1 MTEEPGSQ
9 SRQLLDELFDRNQLP
24 IRRGAIFDFCPAPLD
39 LVELR
44 QHQRIEGMLL
54 GVAVGDALGHS
65 TEWKYDSEMR
75 HRQFGII
82 LDHVA
87 PPNSTAG
94 RISDDTQ
101 LTFWTVERLLRLGRF
116 DFDDLAQCFAERRS
130 KIVGFGKN
138 TVASLQRHSERFTT
152 GKPERHQCA
161 GDPLVDGRGNGAL
174 MRFAPLVLPHL
185 KRPAPDLWADAAL
198 SGLITHG
205 HTCALSSV
213 VAFTHLLWETLRRP
227 RGSAPAPEWWLDQ
240 YIRVAS
246 DLETAQLSWPP
257 GSDQLPSEFRDFR
270 GTLCDLV
277 DVNVRR
283 AWRRGVSVRDACS
296 LSCFGSRADI
306 LQTVPAVL
314 YILMHHADSFES
326 AVIAAVNETKDN
338 DTIAAIVGAIVG
350 ALHGR
355 DRVRQKWIDG
365 IRSKSL
371 GVENLTLLDDQEVVI
386 RMASQAA
393 RRFAGQKPGGL
404 LFGDDF

>member
-9 SRQLLDELFDRNQLP
+9 SRRLLDELFARNQLP

-39 LVELR
+39 LLELR
-44 QHQRIEGMLL
+44 RHQRIEGMLL

-65 TEWKYDSEMR
+65 TEWKFDSETR
-75 HRQFGII
+75 HRQFGLI

-87 PPNSTAG
+87 PPNSTPG

-101 LTFWTVERLLRLGRF
+101 LTFWTVERLLKLGRF
-116 DFDDLAQCFAERRS
+116 DFDDLAQCFADRRS

-138 TVASLQRHSERFTT
+138 TVASLQRHTERFAT
-152 GKPERHQCA
+152 GKPERHLCA
-161 GDPLVDGRGNGAL
+161 GDPIVDGRGNGAL

-185 KRPAPDLWADAAL
+185 KRPASDLWADAAL

-205 HTCALSSV
+205 HPCALSSTL
-213 VAFTHLLWETLRRP
+213 AFTHLLWEILRRP
-227 RGSAPAPEWWLDQ
+227 LGSAPDPEWWLDE
-240 YIRVAS
+240 YLRVAS
-246 DLETAQLSWPP
+246 DLETVP
-257 GSDQLPSEFRDFR
+257 LPSPLHTDQIPGEFRDFP
-270 GTLCDLV
+270 GTLCEFV
-277 DVNVRR
+277 DVKVRR
-283 AWRRGVSVRDACS
+283 AWKRGVSLRDACS
-296 LSCFGSRADI
+296 LSHFGSRADI

-326 AVIAAVNETKDN
+326 AVIASVNETKDN

-350 ALHGR
+350 ALNGR

-371 GVENLTLLDDQEVVI
+371 GIEGLALLDDQEVVV
-386 RMASQAA
+386 RMANQAA
-393 RRFAGQKPGGL
+393 RRFAGQKQGGL
-404 LFGDDF
+404 LFGDD